1 MFDNESLQ
9 KLRKIIESDGYHVD
23 DEELFRGA
31 ISLYN
36 LVEAAYRPIKK
47 EWLEELK

>member
-1 MFDNESLQ
+1 MFSEKSLQ
-9 KLRKIIESDGYHVD
+9 ELRNIIESDGYHVD
-23 DEELFRGA
+23 DEELFQAA

-36 LVEAAYRPIKK
+36 LVGAVYKPIKK